1 MNLPPSLLPKTV
13 ERELLERAALLAIC
27 PCLYYDLADCID
39 EMPED
44 DLVDIV
50 KGKYNVC
57 EVCSEKESAR

>member
-27 PCLYYDLADCID
+27 PCLYYDID